1 MARNEDEELHSR
13 GNQELNHQGLVMD
26 WIWVEEVGEA
36 KGGVEGGSM
45 FLVWIIW
52 ERLSSDQNM
61 LVTECHR
68 LRSQCPSPCD

>member
-26 WIWVEEVGEA
+26 WIWVGEVGEA

-45 FLVWIIW
+45 FLVWIITENAASRW
-52 ERLSSDQNM
+52 GEMLSYFF
-61 LVTECHR
+61 
-68 LRSQCPSPCD
+68 

>member
-13 GNQELNHQGLVMD
+13 GSQELNHQGLVMG

-45 FLVWIIW
+45 FLVWIITENAASRW
-52 ERLSSDQNM
+52 GEMLSYFF
-61 LVTECHR
+61 
-68 LRSQCPSPCD
+68 